1 MKVELYEQLLSDT
14 LKKIK
19 DTLDVKAKEYW
30 RENNPMHNFDQGAR
44 ITGQTREQI
53 IYGFALKH
61 HISIADLR
69 KDVEKGDL
77 PTAEMINEKYNDAI
91 NYLILEKISM
101 LEKVL
106 KAINGN
112 GYGE

>member
-1 MKVELYEQLLSDT
+1 MKVELYEQLLYDT
-14 LKKIK
+14 LRQVKN
-19 DTLDVKAKEYW
+19 TLDVKAKEYW
-30 RENNPMHNFDQGAR
+30 RENNPMHNFDQGAT

-69 KDVEKGDL
+69 KDVAKLDL
-77 PTAEMINEKYNDAI
+77 PTAEVINEKYNDAI

-101 LEKVL
+101 LEKVS
-106 KAINGN
+106 KRNN
-112 GYGE
+112 DKFKQ

>member
-1 MKVELYEQLLSDT
+1 MRVELYEKLLSDT
-14 LKKIK
+14 LMQVKN
-19 DTLDVKAKEYW
+19 TLDVKAKEYR
-30 RENNPMHNFDQGAR
+30 RENNPMHNFDEGAR
-44 ITGQTREQI
+44 ITGQTREQV

-77 PTAEMINEKYNDAI
+77 PTAEVINEKYNDAI

-101 LEKVL
+101 LEKVS
-106 KAINGN
+106 KRNN
-112 GYGE
+112 DRFKQ